1 MINYQITLRN
11 FLIWSLLGLKGLRYL
26 ERNFK
31 WTAVWLNTSHPP
43 TPPHSAYWRLNSQR
57 KQTNCNT
64 IWRGEDESEGIS
76 NKIGMLLYSRILQTR
91 YKSVHHFA
99 ADYSCT
105 TNVVLEH
112 ALLLVF
118 HHKNLQWMS
127 GKHEE
132 SLTFGY
138 RSLTVYVLR
147 SEVEEWPKKS
157 SLHL

>member
-1 MINYQITLRN
+1 MIKYLPPPHPTPL
-11 FLIWSLLGLKGLRYL
+11 SLLKVEQSKKANKLQHYMEG
-26 ERNFK
+26 
-31 WTAVWLNTSHPP
+31 
-43 TPPHSAYWRLNSQR
+43 
-57 KQTNCNT
+57 
-64 IWRGEDESEGIS
+64 GEDESEGIS

-105 TNVVLEH
+105 TNVVLVH

-118 HHKNLQWMS
+118 YHKNLQWMS

-147 SEVEEWPKKS
+147 SEVEE
-157 SLHL
+157 

>member
-1 MINYQITLRN
+1 MNCSMIKYLPPPHPTPL
-11 FLIWSLLGLKGLRYL
+11 SLLKVEQSKKANKLQHYMEG
-26 ERNFK
+26 
-31 WTAVWLNTSHPP
+31 
-43 TPPHSAYWRLNSQR
+43 
-57 KQTNCNT
+57 
-64 IWRGEDESEGIS
+64 GEDESEGIS
-76 NKIGMLLYSRILQTR
+76 NKIGMLLYSWILQTR

-105 TNVVLEH
+105 TNVVLVH

>member
-1 MINYQITLRN
+1 MNCSMI
-11 FLIWSLLGLKGLRYL
+11 KYL
-26 ERNFK
+26 
-31 WTAVWLNTSHPP
+31 PP
-43 TPPHSAYWRLNSQR
+43 PPPHPTQPIEGWTVEES
-57 KQTNCNT
+57 KQIATLYGG
-64 IWRGEDESEGIS
+64 GEDESEGIS

-105 TNVVLEH
+105 TKVVLVH

-132 SLTFGY
+132 SLTIGY

-157 SLHL
+157 SLHLQIKFILLLILSFFDRNIA